1 MNSMTTGLR
10 DGEPKKRGIEPMKQR
25 KSRQKAGRA
34 PPGRTIDRLDDP
46 VVLIDAKGKPAGTAG
61 KLAAH
66 QRGLRHQAISVI
78 IRNKA
83 GHILLQ
89 RRHLEKYHC
98 GGEWT
103 NACCSHPRPGERV
116 ATAARRRLREEMGIS
131 VPLKLLFQTE
141 YRASVSADLVEHEV
155 VDVFAG
161 TFDGAPHPDPD
172 EVADWCWIRPDA
184 LRIDMHHN
192 ARRYTPWFRA
202 YVDKHWPQLAA

>member
-1 MNSMTTGLR
+1 MM
-10 DGEPKKRGIEPMKQR
+10 QR
-25 KSRQKAGRA
+25 KSRQKASGA
-34 PPGRTIDRLDDP
+34 PPSRPVDRLDDP
-46 VVLIDAKGKPAGTAG
+46 VVLIDGKGEPAGTAG
-61 KLAAH
+61 KLVAH

-78 IRNKA
+78 ISNKA
-83 GHILLQ
+83 GHLLLQ

-103 NACCSHPRPGERV
+103 NACCSHPRPGEKV

-131 VPLKLLFQTE
+131 VPLRLLFQTE
-141 YRASVSADLVEHEV
+141 YRANVSADLVEHEV

-161 TFDGAPHPDPD
+161 TFEGAPQPDPD

-192 ARRYTPWFRA
+192 ARRYTPWFRT
-202 YVDKHWPQLAA
+202 YVDEHWPQLVA

>member
-1 MNSMTTGLR
+1 MNAMAIR
-10 DGEPKKRGIEPMKQR
+10 VREGERKKREVEPMKQR

-34 PPGRTIDRLDDP
+34 PPSRPVDRLDDP
-46 VVLIDAKGKPAGTAG
+46 VVLINGKGKPAGTAS

-78 IRNKA
+78 IRNEA

-89 RRHLEKYHC
+89 RRNLEKYHS

-103 NACCSHPRPGERV
+103 NACCSHPRPGEK
-116 ATAARRRLREEMGIS
+116 ATAAARRRLREEMGIS
-131 VPLKLLFQTE
+131 VPLKFLFQTE
-141 YRASVSADLVEHEV
+141 YRATVSADLVEHEV

-161 TFDGAPHPDPD
+161 TFEGTPHPDPD

-192 ARRYTPWFRA
+192 ARRYTPWFHT
-202 YVDKHWPQLAA
+202 YVDQHWSQLSA

>member
-1 MNSMTTGLR
+1 
-10 DGEPKKRGIEPMKQR
+10 MKQR
-25 KSRQKAGRA
+25 VNKRAAGGALPSR
-34 PPGRTIDRLDDP
+34 PIDRLDDP

-83 GHILLQ
+83 GHLLLQ

-98 GGEWT
+98 GGQWT
-103 NACCSHPRPGERV
+103 NACCSHPRPDERI
-116 ATAARRRLREEMGIS
+116 ATAARRRLREEMGIA

-141 YRASVSADLVEHEV
+141 YRATVSKDLVEHEV
-155 VDVFAG
+155 VDVFGG
-161 TFDGAPHPDPD
+161 TFDGVPRSDPD

-184 LRIDMHHN
+184 LRIDMHYN
-192 ARRYTPWFRA
+192 ASRYTPWFRA
-202 YVDKHWPQLAA
+202 YVGEHWPQLAE